1 MSTGITRRTTTNLAH
16 ERRTGI
22 VVGASSG
29 LGYSIAEQLL
39 QRGWHLVV
47 AARRTERMA
56 PLKEQYGA
64 QVTVRRIDV
73 NALDAAENLL
83 AVAKEIGKVD
93 LYFHVAGIGK
103 QNTALDAATE
113 MATVETNVAGFTRC
127 ITAMFNYL
135 AANGGGQIAAISSI
149 AGTKGLGPAPSYS
162 ATKAFQNTYLE
173 SLEQLATLRHADI
186 RITDIRPG
194 FVRTALLG
202 DNPHYPMLMN
212 ADKVAAQA
220 VKAVLR
226 KQRVCII
233 DARYRVLV
241 FFWRLIPR
249 WLWCRLRL
257 VQ

>member
-1 MSTGITRRTTTNLAH
+1 MSSGITQRTTTNLAH
-16 ERRTGI
+16 QHPTGI

-47 AARRTERMA
+47 ATRRTERMA
-56 PLKEQYGA
+56 PLREQYGT

-73 NALDAAENLL
+73 NALDATEDLL
-83 AVAKEIGKVD
+83 AIAKELGKVD

-103 QNTALDAATE
+103 QNIALDAATE
-113 MATVETNVAGFTRC
+113 MSTVETNVMGFTRC

-135 AANGGGQIAAISSI
+135 AAHGGGQIAAISSI

-173 SLEQLATLRHADI
+173 ALEQLATLRHADI

-194 FVRTALLG
+194 FVRTPLLG

-226 KQRVCII
+226 RRRVCII
-233 DARYRVLV
+233 DARYRLLA

>member
-1 MSTGITRRTTTNLAH
+1 MSTGITRRTATSVGH
-16 ERRTGI
+16 CRPTGI

-29 LGYSIAEQLL
+29 LGYRIAEQLL
-39 QRGWHLVV
+39 QRGWQLVV

-56 PLKEQYGA
+56 PLKERYGT
-64 QVTVRRIDV
+64 QVTVRHIDV
-73 NALDAAENLL
+73 NAPDAAENLL
-83 AVAKEIGKVD
+83 SAAKALGKVK

-113 MATVETNVAGFTRC
+113 MATVETNAAGFTRC

-135 AANGGGQIAAISSI
+135 AAHGGGQIAAISSI

-173 SLEQLATLRHADI
+173 ALEQLATLRHADI
-186 RITDIRPG
+186 HITDIRPG

-202 DNPHYPMLMN
+202 DNPHYPMLMD

-220 VKAVLR
+220 VKAVLSR
-226 KQRVCII
+226 RRVCII